1 MERTE
6 KRKYERPATR
16 IVEMQQSKAMLQ
28 SSPGAKAT
36 RGGYGAAIYETWD

>member
-16 IVEMQQSKAMLQ
+16 IVDMQQSKAMLQ

-36 RGGYGAAIYETWD
+36 RGGYGNAIVDTWD